1 MNYVMS
7 LDHDQINTLVSALL
21 TRIRDMEADA
31 TYRERTIDGLNS
43 TISALRTEK
52 RELLAQLA
60 EANAE
65 PADDE
70 GGALNG

>member
-1 MNYVMS
+1 MNYVMN

-43 TISALRTEK
+43 TLSKLRDEN
-52 RELLAQLA
+52 RELIAQLVCP
-60 EANAE
+60 AE
-65 PADDE
+65 PAEEFEAGESD
-70 GGALNG
+70 G

>member
-1 MNYVMS
+1 MNYVMN

-43 TISALRTEK
+43 TISKLREEK
-52 RELLAQLA
+52 RELIAQLVCP
-60 EANAE
+60 AE

>member
-1 MNYVMS
+1 MNYIMN
-7 LDHDQINTLVSALL
+7 LDHDKINTLVSALL

-60 EANAE
+60 KVNAE

>member
-1 MNYVMS
+1 MNYVMN

-21 TRIRDMEADA
+21 MRIRDMEADA
-31 TYRERTIDGLNS
+31 TYRERTIDGPNN
-43 TISALRTEK
+43 TISAMRTER

-65 PADDE
+65 AADDE
-70 GGALNG
+70 GGALDG

>member
-1 MNYVMS
+1 MNYVMN

-31 TYRERTIDGLNS
+31 TYRERTIDGLNN

-60 EANAE
+60 EANTGTVY
-65 PADDE
+65 DE
-70 GGALNG
+70 GGVLNG

>member
-1 MNYVMS
+1 MDFVMN
-7 LDHDQINTLVSALL
+7 LDHDQVSTLVYALL
-21 TRIRDMEADA
+21 LCIRDMEADT
-31 TYRERTIDGLNS
+31 TYKDRTIDSLNS